1 MMTAFIRPAESR
13 DVEAI
18 CTLLHTKMNSRFSME
33 RWRQIM
39 TYPWLENKPDFGR
52 VVESDGQILGFVG
65 LIYSDRLI
73 GNEQQG
79 YRKERF
85 ASMTSWY
92 LDKSMRGRGLGKGL
106 LAAAKDNPDQTLTMF
121 TNSSKP
127 MAIVRALGY
136 QVLDEYRYHWH
147 KTEPG
152 LPAIDVID
160 DAHVIQQ
167 RASDAQRQL
176 LEDMRG
182 LPVRPVWIEADGRH
196 ALLFFSVK
204 PKGENVLWFDLLYTS
219 DRDLFTDY
227 AQSLANRLLP
237 DTPAV
242 LASDSRL
249 IKAPP
254 EDTIRQQLPVARHYL
269 SKTVQPHEIDFLYS
283 ELQLLDQK
291 LD

>member
-1 MMTAFIRPAESR
+1 MTAFIRAAEAR

-39 TYPWLENKPDFGR
+39 TYEWLDEKPDFGR
-52 VVESDGQILGFVG
+52 VVEFEGRILGFVG
-65 LIYSDRLI
+65 LIYSDRMI

-79 YRKERF
+79 FRKERF

-106 LAAAKDNPDQTLTMF
+106 LAATKGDPDLTLTMF
-121 TNSSKP
+121 TNSAKP

-136 QVLDEYRYHWH
+136 QVLDEYRFHWH
-147 KTEPG
+147 RTEKATSG
-152 LPAIDVID
+152 LDVIT
-160 DAHVIQQ
+160 DAAVIHQ
-167 RASDAQRQL
+167 RASDIQRQL
-176 LEDMRG
+176 LVDMQNM
-182 LPVRPVWIEADGRH
+182 PVTPVWMESDGRQS
-196 ALLFFSVK
+196 LSFFSIK
-204 PKGENVLWFDLLYTS
+204 PKGEDVLWFDLLYTS
-219 DRDLFTDY
+219 DPELFTEQ
-227 AQSLANRLLP
+227 AESLANRLLP
-237 DTPAV
+237 DSPAV

-249 IKAPP
+249 IKRPP
-254 EDTIRQQLPVARHYL
+254 EDTLRQKLPVARHYL
-269 SKTVQPHEIDFLYS
+269 STTVQPPEIDFLYS